1 VSETRA
7 GNLQSAGQKLLP
19 AESQTRRSNLHPA
32 WLEMIRFCEELGYGE
47 IACVKIHDGLPVA
60 AEVVTRKI
68 RWY

>member
-1 VSETRA
+1 
-7 GNLQSAGQKLLP
+7 LP

-47 IACVKIHDGLPVA
+47 IACVKIHDGLPIA